1 MKAKSRDIVWHIYH
15 TILAVELGAIVVIE
29 SIELIITLNQ
39 Y

>member
-1 MKAKSRDIVWHIYH
+1 MKSKSRGIVWHIYH

>member
-1 MKAKSRDIVWHIYH
+1 MKSKSKDIVWHIYH